1 MAIYRDPAQKAQA
14 HARGSGISSVVK
26 KAILSMMAAVM
37 LLVCMLPGVQA
48 AEQPSEW
55 TEAAV
60 QFTSEGLTLNGT
72 LLLPDT
78 PGPHPAVV
86 LVHGSNSVNRE
97 KYRGEAELFARA
109 GIAALIYDKRKDG
122 FASSRSGG
130 RSYDLLAADA
140 GAAVEALRTHPR
152 LNPEHI
158 GLWGI
163 SEGAWVASLTA
174 SRSDRAD
181 FLITVGASGVAPVRQ
196 QSWQLVNRLQG
207 QGVSSPGVVEALSD
221 RALRLAVSAG
231 MFAEAD
237 YNPLPAFEG
246 VKQPVL
252 AIWGRQDR
260 IEPPLESYR
269 LLKQALEKKS
279 ESASYRFF
287 DRAGHNLRSAP
298 DGVQQTEEFPAGYAD
313 TMTSWVKHVTSG
325 QASGPQTAG
334 DVPQQEHLSK
344 PGLHTIAWYQTAWAQ
359 LGTMLVL
366 VVLFLGCWMAFLRRS
381 RRLRREGAASRGTG
395 PRFGTGGLA
404 AGSGLLTV
412 LGFTVYFG
420 WLMSSGAKQVAP
432 IVGDRPLVWLLLQ
445 LLAVITCGA
454 AAVYAFSLRKGSGTG
469 TRMCNGLLLGGVV
482 LFAAWAAYWQL
493 FSL

>member
-1 MAIYRDPAQKAQA
+1 MSVIRKAL
-14 HARGSGISSVVK
+14 
-26 KAILSMMAAVM
+26 LSMMAVVM
-37 LLVCMLPGVQA
+37 LLLGTLPSVQA
-48 AEQPSEW
+48 EQQQAQW
-55 TEAAV
+55 TEEAV

-78 PGPHPAVV
+78 PEPHPAVV
-86 LVHGSNSVNRE
+86 LVHGSNAVNRE

-109 GIAALIYDKRKDG
+109 GIAAFIYDKRKDG

-130 RSYDLLAADA
+130 RSYDLLATDA
-140 GAAVEALRTHPR
+140 AAAVEAMRSHPG

-163 SEGAWVASLTA
+163 SEGAWVASLAA

-260 IEPPLESYR
+260 IEPPLESYG
-269 LLKQALEKKS
+269 LLKQALHKS

-298 DGVQQTEEFPAGYAD
+298 DGVTQTEAFPAGYAD
-313 TMTSWVKHVTSG
+313 TMTSWVKSVTSG
-325 QASGPQTAG
+325 QAGGPQIAG
-334 DVPQQEHLSK
+334 DLPQQEHLSK
-344 PGLHTIAWYQTAWAQ
+344 PGLSSMTWYQTAWVQ
-359 LGTMLVL
+359 LGSMLL
-366 VVLFLGCWMAFLRRS
+366 LIILFLGCWIAFLRRAGA
-381 RRLRREGAASRGTG
+381 LRREGAASGDTG
-395 PRFGTGGLA
+395 PRFGAGGLA

-420 WLMSSGAKQVAP
+420 WLMGSGAKQVAP
-432 IVGDRPLVWLLLQ
+432 ILGDRPLVWLLLQ

-454 AAVYAFSLRKGSGTG
+454 AAVYAFSWRKGSRRSGAG
-469 TRMCNGLLLGGVV
+469 KRMWNGLLFVGVV
-482 LFAAWAAYWQL
+482 LFTAWAGYWQL